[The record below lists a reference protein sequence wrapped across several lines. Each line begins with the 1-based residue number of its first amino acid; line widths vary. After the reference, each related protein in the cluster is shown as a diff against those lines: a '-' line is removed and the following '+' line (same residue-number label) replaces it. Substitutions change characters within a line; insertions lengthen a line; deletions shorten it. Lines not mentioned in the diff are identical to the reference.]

1 MTKKKRK
8 IERTTPNPDTLE
20 LNMRQIVNSGYFP
33 LVTAYSKSISQI
45 DLNKIR
51 KKKGDDD

>member
-8 IERTTPNPDTLE
+8 IERDTPNPDTLD
-20 LNMRQIVNSGYFP
+20 LNMRQVVNSGYFP

-45 DLNKIR
+45 DLNKIKE
-51 KKKGDDD
+51 KKDD